1 MSEFEKEL
9 DKNMQKRNIYY
20 KDLINDKVISRLKV
34 NQAKKKS
41 FINFMKSIGKLG
53 GQNKVPRI
61 SNDNS
66 IIEKIK
72 KNKLMRK
79 IAVLGSTGSI
89 GKQTLEVIEKNK
101 DIFNLDLISANS
113 NYKLLAEQAINF
125 NQRLL

>member
-20 KDLINDKVISRLKV
+20 KDLINDKVISRLKE

-72 KNKLMRK
+72 K
-79 IAVLGSTGSI
+79 
-89 GKQTLEVIEKNK
+89 
-101 DIFNLDLISANS
+101 
-113 NYKLLAEQAINF
+113 IN
-125 NQRLL
+125 

>member
-1 MSEFEKEL
+1 MYNSV
-9 DKNMQKRNIYY
+9 NMQKRNIYY

-72 KNKLMRK
+72 K
-79 IAVLGSTGSI
+79 
-89 GKQTLEVIEKNK
+89 
-101 DIFNLDLISANS
+101 
-113 NYKLLAEQAINF
+113 IN
-125 NQRLL
+125 